1 MTGGNERSLE
11 RDRPSDPAASS
22 ATIDLARER
31 RDHATTVLSDTLE
44 QRDAT
49 AFVHVGTD
57 RDPGIQYICPTPAGG
72 VTAVAYDGVER
83 EWLVRSAADGAGGH
97 PADRLAA
104 TLAERGL
111 EGAVLAPPRVPHDA
125 ALYLEGEGFELASAD
140 ALERARTTKTD
151 GERERISRA
160 QRAASAG
167 IRRAASVLAD
177 ATVVDGRLATAA
189 NADAGSEP
197 EFLTP
202 ARLRIAIDEAIVGAG
217 AFPVGTTA
225 VNPDSSAGTDAES
238 LRPGE
243 PIVLETAPRGPAGY
257 YGGLVRTLV
266 VDGDGVR
273 ERRAHVGVTQSFRS
287 ARSMLTAG
295 PESVTAVEADLE
307 AEVRSFGF
315 GDGDAI
321 ETRVSGVGLEA
332 RERPIDGGDS
342 LDAGTVARLDVA
354 ARVDDDNWLRIADVL
369 AVNAEGKRPDWLAA
383 PSQSLEP
390 TALLE

>member
-11 RDRPSDPAASS
+11 RDRSADPAASR
-22 ATIDLARER
+22 ATVDLARER
-31 RDHATTVLSDTLE
+31 RDHAATALSDALE
-44 QRDAT
+44 QYDAT
-49 AFVHVGTD
+49 AFVHAGTD
-57 RDPGIQYICPTPAGG
+57 RDPGIQYTRPTPAGG

-97 PADRLAA
+97 PAERLAA

-125 ALYLEGEGFELASAD
+125 ALYLEGRGFELASTD
-140 ALERARTTKTD
+140 ALERARAMKTA
-151 GERERISRA
+151 GERERIATA

-189 NADAGSEP
+189 SADAGSEP

-202 ARLRIAIDEAIVGAG
+202 DRLRIAIDEAVVGAG

-225 VNPDSSAGTDAES
+225 VNPDSSAETDAEA

-266 VDGDGVR
+266 VDGDGGR
-273 ERRAHVGVTQSFRS
+273 ERRVHVGVTQSFRS

-321 ETRVSGVGLEA
+321 ETRVSGVGLEP
-332 RERPIDGGDS
+332 RERPIDGDEDVGS
-342 LDAGTVARLDVA
+342 GTVVRLDVA
-354 ARVDDDNWLRIADVL
+354 ARVDDDDWLRIADVL
-369 AVNAEGKRPDWLAA
+369 AINDEGERPDWLAS

>member
-1 MTGGNERSLE
+1 VTGGNERSLE

-97 PADRLAA
+97 PADRSPPRRSPSARA
-104 TLAERGL
+104 RGR
-111 EGAVLAPPRVPHDA
+111 GLAPPRVPHDA

-257 YGGLVRTLV
+257 YGGL
-266 VDGDGVR
+266 
-273 ERRAHVGVTQSFRS
+273 
-287 ARSMLTAG
+287 
-295 PESVTAVEADLE
+295 
-307 AEVRSFGF
+307 
-315 GDGDAI
+315 
-321 ETRVSGVGLEA
+321 
-332 RERPIDGGDS
+332 DS
-342 LDAGTVARLDVA
+342 DAGRRRRRRPRAAGLTSASLNRFAR
-354 ARVDDDNWLRIADVL
+354 RGRC
-369 AVNAEGKRPDWLAA
+369 
-383 PSQSLEP
+383 
-390 TALLE
+390 